1 MRDHSTRQMTEIKHT
16 ASSETAN
23 ADSYTIILKS
33 LLRKVRTVYDCKDY
47 YVTSH

>member
-23 ADSYTIILKS
+23 ADSYTIVLKS
-33 LLRKVRTVYDCKDY
+33 LLWKVRKGYDCKNN